1 MEEKT
6 ILSNSQIKSK
16 AKEALKGNWGTA
28 VIAFIIFNI
37 VMYSVTYVYN
47 INQISN
53 YIHDPYLVRENAGF
67 GASGIIF
74 FIKLLLAG
82 PMTYGITKFSM
93 NLVRDKSHKIE
104 NIFEGFK
111 HFSRNFHYEYSSRYI
126 QFFMVI
132 VAFYTFFCDCFCY
145 GN

>member
-74 FIKLLLAG
+74 FIKLL
-82 PMTYGITKFSM
+82 
-93 NLVRDKSHKIE
+93 
-104 NIFEGFK
+104 
-111 HFSRNFHYEYSSRYI
+111 
-126 QFFMVI
+126 
-132 VAFYTFFCDCFCY
+132 
-145 GN
+145 

>member
-28 VIAFIIFNI
+28 VITFIIFNI

-53 YIHDPYLVRENAGF
+53 YIHDPYLIRENTGF

-74 FIKLLLAG
+74 F
-82 PMTYGITKFSM
+82 Y
-93 NLVRDKSHKIE
+93 KIA
-104 NIFEGFK
+104 
-111 HFSRNFHYEYSSRYI
+111 FSRSYDLWN
-126 QFFMVI
+126 
-132 VAFYTFFCDCFCY
+132 
-145 GN
+145 N